1 MSQGVVVLGGNGG
14 RVGQTT
20 PHVTRLTRGYAKSRQ
35 DYDRRRR
42 RFPLDEFGRLYKVI
56 VQADLCSGCG
66 EPPGAEAHAADH
78 IVPLEAGGEN
88 VWENLTGLCRRC
100 NASKKDK
107 PLLLWLAE
115 RRITCRA

>member
-1 MSQGVVVLGGNGG
+1 MSQGVVVLGAGGG
-14 RVGQTT
+14 RMGSS
-20 PHVTRLTRGYAKSRQ
+20 PPSLTRITRGYAKSRQ

-42 RFPLDEFGRLYKVI
+42 RFPLDEIGKLYKAI

-78 IVPLEAGGEN
+78 IVPLEVGGEN
-88 VWENLTGLCRRC
+88 VWDNLTALCRRC
-100 NASKKDK
+100 NASKKNT

-115 RRITCRA
+115 RRT